1 MTSTTLVRAGA
12 AALALSLAASS
23 QGAPAAKPTPAA
35 SPATK
40 GLAWIPTYEE
50 ALQKAKKEKKLILL
64 DFYTDWCGWCKRL
77 DADVFAK
84 DSFIQAADGV
94 LGVKVNAEKLPQLA
108 QRFQVNSYPRLFFVN
123 SDGVTVERI
132 KGYLS
137 LADFTE
143 KVQAVKRGDTEYAR
157 LRDAAMD
164 PTNLPAILRFA
175 QYLSE
180 AGQPDKAIEYWQQV
194 HDLSLQ
200 QLFQNPSAPGPMSFH
215 RQSLLELGRGYT
227 SAGLDDAARRQYEE
241 VLRVYPDDPMFAG
254 SALIGLARVEM
265 KHPGGHAKAR
275 AHLDRVIK
283 EYPGTPN
290 VAEAMRMKQS
300 LATTTVSAKP
310 PQ

>member
-1 MTSTTLVRAGA
+1 MTPTNFARAGA
-12 AALALSLAASS
+12 AALALSLAAPRAHAAPPAKPAAA
-23 QGAPAAKPTPAA
+23 APAA
-35 SPATK
+35 K

-50 ALQKAKKEKKLILL
+50 ALQKAKKEKKLVLI

-77 DADVFAK
+77 DADVFTK

-123 SDGVTVERI
+123 GDGVTVERI

-157 LRDAAMD
+157 LRDGAKD

-200 QLFQNPSAPGPMSFH
+200 QLFENPNAAGPMSFH

-227 SAGLDDAARRQYEE
+227 AAGLDDAARRQYEE
-241 VLRVYPDDPMFAG
+241 VLRVYPDDPMSAG
-254 SALIGLARVEM
+254 SALLGLARVEA
-265 KHPGGHAKAR
+265 KRPAGEAKAR
-275 AHLDRVIK
+275 AYLDRVVK
-283 EYPGTPN
+283 EYPGTPF
-290 VAEAMRMKQS
+290 VSEALRMKQS
-300 LATTTVSAKP
+300 LGTTTVSVKP